1 MLQGLDFVFFFLH
14 INFMVKMFFF
24 TPALKAFKCGTY
36 EGFIE
41 IEACFYRR
49 LPVLFFVLNIQYVH
63 S

>member
-1 MLQGLDFVFFFLH
+1 
-14 INFMVKMFFF
+14 MVKIFFF